1 MAAEKS
7 PKTGREADA
16 QVGRLIRLRRL
27 QLGLSQSE
35 LGRRIGVTYQQ
46 VQKYE
51 QGLNRVNATSLQ
63 QLATALEVQTSYFF
77 LKTSLS
83 GSGSSSGSDTL
94 SVVVDDA
101 LERFLSLPDA
111 RRIVVTF
118 PKIKPARI
126 RREVA
131 QFIENLAQSEGE

>member
-1 MAAEKS
+1 MVAGQVARA
-7 PKTGREADA
+7 GREADA
-16 QVGRLIRLRRL
+16 QVGKLIRLRRL

-51 QGLNRVNATSLQ
+51 QGLNRVNAVSLQ
-63 QLATALEVQTSYFF
+63 ALGTALEVQTSYFF
-77 LKTSLS
+77 SENSPS
-83 GSGSSSGSDTL
+83 GRDAV
-94 SVVVDDA
+94 SVVVDDV

-111 RRIVVTF
+111 RSIVAAF
-118 PKIKPARI
+118 PNIKPARV

-131 QFIENLAQSEGE
+131 KFIENLARLDRE

>member
-83 GSGSSSGSDTL
+83 GSGSDTL

>member
-16 QVGRLIRLRRL
+16 QVGKLIRLRRL

-63 QLATALEVQTSYFF
+63 ALATALEVQTSYFF

-83 GSGSSSGSDTL
+83 GSGSDTL

>member
-63 QLATALEVQTSYFF
+63 ALATALEVQTSYFF

-83 GSGSSSGSDTL
+83 GSGSDTL

>member
-1 MAAEKS
+1 M
-7 PKTGREADA
+7 
-16 QVGRLIRLRRL
+16 
-27 QLGLSQSE
+27 
-35 LGRRIGVTYQQ
+35 
-46 VQKYE
+46 QKYE

-63 QLATALEVQTSYFF
+63 ALATALEVQTSYFF

-83 GSGSSSGSDTL
+83 GSGSDTL

-111 RRIVVTF
+111 RRIVAPF

>member
-7 PKTGREADA
+7 PKTGREADE
-16 QVGRLIRLRRL
+16 QVGKLIRLRRL

-63 QLATALEVQTSYFF
+63 TLATALEVQTSYFF
-77 LKTSLS
+77 SETSLSRS
-83 GSGSSSGSDTL
+83 GSGSETL

-101 LERFLSLPDA
+101 LERFLRLPDA
-111 RRIVVTF
+111 RRIVATF

-131 QFIENLAQSEGE
+131 QFIENLARSEGE

>member
-63 QLATALEVQTSYFF
+63 ALATALEVQTSYFF

-83 GSGSSSGSDTL
+83 GSGSGSDTL

>member
-16 QVGRLIRLRRL
+16 QVGKLIRLRRL
-27 QLGLSQSE
+27 QLSLSQSE

-51 QGLNRVNATSLQ
+51 QGLNRVNASSLQ
-63 QLATALEVQTSYFF
+63 TLATALEVQTSYFF
-77 LKTSLS
+77 SESSLS
-83 GSGSSSGSDTL
+83 RSGSETL

>member
-16 QVGRLIRLRRL
+16 QVGKLIRLRRL

-83 GSGSSSGSDTL
+83 GSGSGSDTL

>member
-83 GSGSSSGSDTL
+83 GSGSGSDTL

>member
-1 MAAEKS
+1 
-7 PKTGREADA
+7 
-16 QVGRLIRLRRL
+16 
-27 QLGLSQSE
+27 
-35 LGRRIGVTYQQ
+35 

-63 QLATALEVQTSYFF
+63 ALATALEVQTSYFF

-83 GSGSSSGSDTL
+83 GSGSGSDTL

>member
-1 MAAEKS
+1 MVAGQGAR
-7 PKTGREADA
+7 TGRDADA
-16 QVGRLIRLRRL
+16 QVGKLIRLRRL
-27 QLGLSQSE
+27 QLGMSQSE

-63 QLATALEVQTSYFF
+63 VLATALEVQTSYFF
-77 LKTSLS
+77 SETQPS
-83 GSGSSSGSDTL
+83 GRDTL

-118 PKIKPARI
+118 PNIKPARV

-131 QFIENLAQSEGE
+131 KFIENLAQSESE